1 MAELVQKI
9 QDLTSLDEN
18 IHWFCPRYGSEDGGL
33 FYDEDVAPSGEVKE
47 EENRQAKVEEAQ
59 SRTTQVLSACTILAF
74 DGGEADQ
81 YQDQLK
87 GSLCKQLTRCDIC
100 VRVFHRSRAQLQT
113 TLEAEY
119 ATDEVKQ
126 FMQRFD
132 EMNIK
137 RICDGLKSATDML
150 LDLPPE
156 QRNIAAA
163 GDVGMYALFEALNCL
178 PFLQDE
184 DVLRDNFDKPFSLV
198 QSKKKIKLP
207 NYAPGMA
214 FFLFSSHSDR
224 SSWALKNF
232 ASIKRP
238 LSGVEFEF
246 GVKPSL
252 EQALKRVHVAML
264 DEKFLPIF
272 WKGTRVIL
280 QKLTKDT
287 VTLHLRGM
295 DVNLYTTALDHFQV
309 DGSHFDD
316 LIASF
321 KTLIEVSPSDFWD
334 AFGACTPQQ
343 IIEQFFK
350 SPSLQRVLLTS
361 NETQPLMLEEEK
373 LAWLSPF
380 LKSIRSANLVPP
392 VRALVDQLLKRC
404 QNERY
409 SRYAQNTTWRQG
421 LRCLAEALRKLR
433 ESSQKGGPVFTHM
446 AELVAKDSIK
456 MVMQELENI
465 ELKDEMRV
473 DQSLG
478 LALCIVRDVLTID
491 IMTLYYDRSVIQQSK
506 GLDHELGISS
516 LESWRMSMRAVRPGH
531 ATLPIAILTGIQG
544 LLPLETFAPRQVSAA
559 PKQAQNWNIA
569 LDRVVT
575 ITSDDFLDRLQ
586 AFTPDQLL
594 EIYHEQDGAN
604 GILAMLFSGDDRLQ
618 HPAMNILKTLSGE
631 DGRRD
636 SLMHVLKLGPHKTLQ
651 GSITAVLAIA
661 RAKALSPS
669 MRSLKICSDLYSCL
683 CDSSDGL
690 LKSGRQLND
699 RDVRSLESFWQLTWR
714 TLDMIFEQTEP
725 WSNLGYDKHMMQD
738 FCRETMDFA
747 EQAFDQ
753 YSVIANTLQMALKS
767 DSSGVSGV
775 GKKLL
780 EFPKGTFTSITKWLR
795 LRDDYLVDKAVNLT
809 TKILLR
815 LEEVKIEIA
824 PDAAQSL
831 DNVVQGKT
839 KTKLSDQQR
848 AKIAR
853 AFDKHLGLGA
863 RSPQVIDV
871 DAPQPLKQS
880 SLQQWASGRDSR
892 DSSRSATPIEATK
905 TKKPGAIDLDAWSK
919 TAAKSKL
926 SSAATASEVRQLN
939 SSVSTTADAWKKR
952 QELQGK
958 KAIGPATVR
967 AAQSR
972 DSPNDFLAKRKQAKE
987 EADKAKAAALAKA
1000 KGVGAGSGVSGL
1012 GDMGKDHSLKGQ
1024 NVMVS
1029 SDEESDSDDDDDELD
1044 NELFGGKIKEK
1055 KKISR
1060 GPANVD
1066 TNGAIGLKP
1075 EMKKGPTRI
1084 QRTQRSLRDMRARL
1098 APDLGPL
1105 HRVILKWEFFHES
1118 DFPPGA
1124 NEYQF
1129 KAVANSFTDPTSYQ
1143 ETFQPLLTLEAW
1155 QGLVKSREEDYSKP
1169 YEIKVISRSNVDQFV
1184 EISSSVSHV
1193 ENRELKLQ
1201 EGDIVLLSTSK
1212 KPTEDSKAP
1221 HCLARVY
1228 KVKRQ
1233 KAHNEIV
1240 YQLTGGTLGP
1250 TLTPGVLINGVKIQS
1265 ITPLE
1270 REYGALQ
1277 GLQYYDLC
1285 NQITKAKPSPR
1296 INYSE
1301 KQIASLQDIYNVNRA
1316 QSEAINAALDNEGFS
1331 LIQGPPGSGKTK
1343 TIVAIVGG
1351 LLSNTLGASTTATRI
1366 AVPGQAQRNGNGDI
1380 GAASRKLL
1388 VCAPSNAAV
1397 DELVMRLKAGVKTKS
1412 GKSYPLNVVR
1422 IGRSDAI
1429 NASVRDVTMEE
1440 LVNKQLGGSDKD
1452 QNMRQKNAEIYK
1464 EHEKV
1469 SAELRELYQK
1479 RDTGE
1484 VKGQER
1490 TELDSAIVTVRRR
1503 KNDLG
1508 IRIDNSKD
1516 QERQAG
1522 RENDLNRKKAQQ
1534 AVLDNAHVICAT
1546 LSGSGHDMFQS
1557 LNIEFE
1563 TVIIDEAAQCVEMS
1577 SLIPLKYGCVK
1588 CIMVGD
1594 PKQLPPTVFSKEA
1607 ARFQYEQSL
1616 FVRMQN
1622 NFANEVHL
1630 LDTQYRMHPDIS
1642 LFPSR
1647 TFYDG
1652 MLKDGDGMAGLRVQ
1666 PWHKSALLAPY
1677 RFFDVKGRHS
1687 AAPKGH
1693 SLINLAEIDIAM
1705 AIYTRLRTDFP
1716 DYDFSGRIGI
1726 ITPYKS
1732 QLRALKDRFASR
1744 FGNEIED
1751 VVEFN
1756 TTDAYQGRESEIIIF
1771 SCVRASPAGGVG
1783 FLQDIRRM
1791 NVGLTRAKSSLW
1803 VLGNSESLVRGRYWK
1818 MLVEDA
1824 QARDSYTTGDLTAML
1839 SRPSSAFPANNLN
1852 TKSMLDVDSHTPQ
1865 MQIGNKSR
1873 TPSEAPSRQSSVSH
1887 GTSNGTGRPKQ
1898 EPNKAPPPVK
1908 PQADESSKMDG
1919 VTYRFQ
1925 DRVAS
1930 NKKRPAPDT
1939 GSDAARQRLDSEDVD
1954 MADAEAE
1961 PTKIPGGLDGTVSR
1975 DETPLSDK
1983 EKTSTRDTGDGEGKT
1998 KKAPVAPA
2006 VPPPAP
2012 VRRKKKAA
2020 AADPFL
2026 QRKR

>member
-9 QDLTSLDEN
+9 QDLASLDEN
-18 IHWFCPRYGSEDGGL
+18 IHWFCPRYGSQDGGVY
-33 FYDEDVAPSGEVKE
+33 YDEDVQGVPESEIKE
-47 EENRQAKVEEAQ
+47 EESRQAKVEQAQ
-59 SRTTQVLSACTILAF
+59 NRTTQVLNACTILAF

-81 YQDQLK
+81 YQRQLK
-87 GSLCKQLTRCDIC
+87 DCLCKQLTRCDIC
-100 VRVFHRSRAQLQT
+100 VRVFHRSRSQLKT
-113 TLEAEY
+113 TLESEY
-119 ATDEVKQ
+119 DTDEVNQ
-126 FMQRFD
+126 FMRRFD
-132 EMNIK
+132 DMNIQ
-137 RICDGLKSATDML
+137 RIGKGLDSATEML

-156 QRNIAAA
+156 QRNIGAA
-163 GDVGMYALFEALNCL
+163 GDVGMYALFEALNCV
-178 PFLQDE
+178 PFLRNE
-184 DVLRDNFDKPFSLV
+184 DALRQHFDKPFQLV

-207 NYAPGMA
+207 TYAPGMA
-214 FFLFSSHSDR
+214 FFLFSPQTDR

-232 ASIKRP
+232 STIKRG
-238 LSGVEFEF
+238 LTGIEFEF
-246 GVKPSL
+246 GVKPAL
-252 EQALKRVHVAML
+252 EQALTRVHVAML
-264 DEKFLPIF
+264 DGPFLPSF
-272 WKGTRVIL
+272 WRGTRAIL
-280 QKLTKDT
+280 EKITKDVIT
-287 VTLHLRGM
+287 MNLRGI
-295 DVNLYTTALDHFQV
+295 NANIYTHALEHFQI

-316 LIASF
+316 LTASF
-321 KTLIEVSPSDFWD
+321 KILIERSPSDFWD

-350 SPSLQRVLLTS
+350 SPTLDKVLRIT
-361 NETQPLMLEEEK
+361 NETQPLKLEEK
-373 LAWLSPF
+373 FAWLSPF
-380 LKSIRSANLVPP
+380 LKSVKPTNLVPP
-392 VRALVDQLLKRC
+392 VRALGDQLLKRC
-404 QNERY
+404 QDKAY
-409 SRYAQNTTWRQG
+409 SNYARNTSWRQG
-421 LRCLAEALRKLR
+421 LRCLVEALKSLR
-433 ESSQKGGPVFTHM
+433 EGVKGGPVLTHM

-456 MVMQELENI
+456 LVMQELEGI
-465 ELKDEMRV
+465 ETKDEMRMDV
-473 DQSLG
+473 TLGLCLVVVKEVLAIDVQSLSYDH
-478 LALCIVRDVLTID
+478 AL
-491 IMTLYYDRSVIQQSK
+491 IQQTK

-516 LESWRMSMRAVRPGH
+516 LDSWKMSMRAVRPGH
-531 ATLPIAILTGIQG
+531 MALPVAILTGILG
-544 LLPLETFAPRQVSAA
+544 LLPLETFASRQVQAAPRQ
-559 PKQAQNWNIA
+559 AQDWNLA
-569 LDRVVT
+569 LNRVIT
-575 ITSDDFLDRLQ
+575 ITADDFLDRLQ
-586 AFTPDQLL
+586 AFAPDQLI
-594 EIYHEQDGAN
+594 EIYHETDGAN

-618 HPAMNILKTLSGE
+618 HPAMNLLKTLSGE
-631 DGRRD
+631 DSRRD
-636 SLMHVLKLGPHKTLQ
+636 SLMHVLKLAPHKTLH
-651 GSITAVLAIA
+651 GVILAVRSIA
-661 RAKALSPS
+661 RAKAFLPS
-669 MRSLKICSDLYSCL
+669 MRALKICTDLYSCL

-690 LKSGRQLND
+690 LRSSKTFTDS
-699 RDVRSLESFWQLTWR
+699 DVRALETFWQLTWM
-714 TLDMIFEQTEP
+714 TLNVIFEQTEP
-725 WSNLGYDKHMMQD
+725 WSNLGHDKQLMQN

-747 EQAFDQ
+747 ELAFDQ
-753 YSVIANTLQMALKS
+753 YSVIANTLKIAV
-767 DSSGVSGV
+767 SSASNSSAV

-780 EFPKGTFTSITKWLR
+780 EFPKTTFTSVTKWLR

-809 TKILLR
+809 TKMLLR
-815 LEEVKIEIA
+815 LEEVGIEIVEE
-824 PDAAQSL
+824 AAQSL
-831 DNVVQGKT
+831 DNVITGKT
-839 KTKLSDQQR
+839 KTKLSANQK
-848 AKIAR
+848 AKISR
-853 AFDKHLGLGA
+853 AFEKHLGTVLK
-863 RSPQVIDV
+863 PEVVEI
-871 DAPQPLKQS
+871 DAPQPLRQG
-880 SLQQWASGRDSR
+880 SLQQWASSRDSR
-892 DSSRSATPIEATK
+892 DSSRSTTPIEVAK
-905 TKKPGAIDLDAWSK
+905 AKKPGAIDLDAWGKS
-919 TAAKSKL
+919 AAKSKL
-926 SSAATASEVRQLN
+926 SSAPTASEVKKIN

-967 AAQSR
+967 AAQNRESQG
-972 DSPNDFLAKRKQAKE
+972 DFLAKRKQAKE
-987 EADKAKAAALAKA
+987 EADRAKAAALAKA
-1000 KGVGAGSGVSGL
+1000 KGVGVGSGVTGL
-1012 GDMGKDHSLKGQ
+1012 GDMGKDHSLKGN

-1029 SDEESDSDDDDDELD
+1029 SDEESDSDDELD

-1055 KKISR
+1055 KLSR
-1060 GPANVD
+1060 GLPNVD
-1066 TNGAIGLKP
+1066 PNGALGLKP

-1084 QRTQRSLRDMRARL
+1084 QRTQRSMKDMRARL
-1098 APDLGPL
+1098 APDLTSL
-1105 HRVILKWEFFHES
+1105 HRVMLKWDFFHEG

-1124 NEYQF
+1124 NEHQF
-1129 KAVANSFTDPTSYQ
+1129 RAVANTFNDPVTYQ

-1155 QGLVKSREEDYSKP
+1155 QGMVRSREEDSAKP

-1228 KVKRQ
+1228 RVKRQ
-1233 KAHNEIV
+1233 KAHNEVV

-1250 TLTPGVLINGVKIQS
+1250 TLTPGVMVNGVKIQS

-1285 NQITKAKPSPR
+1285 NQIVKAKPSPR
-1296 INYSE
+1296 IKYSE
-1301 KQIASLQDIYNVNRA
+1301 KQIANLQDIYNVNRA
-1316 QSEAINAALDNEGFS
+1316 QSEAINAAMDNEGFS

-1351 LLSNTLGASTTATRI
+1351 LLSNTLGSSSAATRI
-1366 AVPGQAQRNGNGDI
+1366 TVPGQRSTDA

-1397 DELVMRLKAGVKTKS
+1397 DELVMRLKAGVKTKT
-1412 GKSYPLNVVR
+1412 GKTYPLNVVR

-1429 NASVRDVTMEE
+1429 NTSVKDVTMDE
-1440 LVNKQLGGSDKD
+1440 LVAKQIGGSDND
-1452 QNMRQKNAEIYK
+1452 QSMRQKNAELYK
-1464 EHEKV
+1464 NHEKV
-1469 SAELRELYQK
+1469 SAELRDLYQK
-1479 RDTGE
+1479 RDSDE
-1484 VKGQER
+1484 VKGTER
-1490 TELDSAIVTVRRR
+1490 TELEAAIVAVRRR

-1522 RENDLNRKKAQQ
+1522 RENELNRKKAQQ
-1534 AVLDNAHVICAT
+1534 AVLDKAHVICAT

-1652 MLKDGDGMAGLRVQ
+1652 LLKDGDGMAGLRVQ

-1693 SLINLAEIDIAM
+1693 SLINLAEIDTAM

-1716 DYDFSGRIGI
+1716 DYDFHGRIGI

-1732 QLRALKDRFASR
+1732 QLRMLKERFASR
-1744 FGNEIED
+1744 FGNEIEEM
-1751 VVEFN
+1751 VEFN

-1824 QARDSYTTGDLTAML
+1824 QARDSYTTGNVMEML
-1839 SRPSSAFPANNLN
+1839 QKPSSAFPANSLN
-1852 TKSMLDVDSHTPQ
+1852 VKSMMDVDSHKPQ
-1865 MQIGNKSR
+1865 MQIGNESR
-1873 TPSEAPSRQSSVSH
+1873 APSAAPSRQASVSN
-1887 GTSNGTGRPKQ
+1887 GPSNGSERPTHATKPQ
-1898 EPNKAPPPVK
+1898 PPVQ
-1908 PQADESSKMDG
+1908 PQEADSKMEG

-1925 DRVAS
+1925 DRVAN
-1930 NKKRPAPDT
+1930 NKKRPASDT
-1939 GSDAARQRLDSEDVD
+1939 GNDTARQRLDSEDVD
-1954 MADAEAE
+1954 MADAEPVQAS
-1961 PTKIPGGLDGTVSR
+1961 KGPGGLDGTVSR
-1975 DETPLSDK
+1975 SETPLSDQ
-1983 EKTSTRDTGDGEGKT
+1983 EKADTRVDGDGNT
-1998 KKAPVAPA
+1998 KKTPVAPA
-2006 VPPPAP
+2006 APPPAA
-2012 VRRKKKAA
+2012 VRRKKK